1 MPHKPDNTAGGT
13 PADVTH
19 LVPPAQAAELERQVA
34 ANTDAYFRKT
44 KAIVE
49 RMGDKQVTYAVFMRR
64 PVIFCPRLVVE
75 WLEKMAAAR
84 GVKFQIDLC
93 HEEGTWVGA
102 GEPLLYLTGPLSQ
115 LVDLE
120 TLYLQKLGPAC
131 VAAYNAYS
139 M

>member
-1 MPHKPDNTAGGT
+1 
-13 PADVTH
+13 
-19 LVPPAQAAELERQVA
+19 
-34 ANTDAYFRKT
+34 
-44 KAIVE
+44 
-49 RMGDKQVTYAVFMRR
+49 MGDKQVTYAVFMRR

-102 GEPLLYLTGPLSQ
+102 GEPLLYLTGSMSQ

-120 TLYLQKLGPAC
+120 TLYLQTLGPARSEERRVGKEC
-131 VAAYNAYS
+131 VSTCISRWSPYH
-139 M
+139 